1 MSWERGE
8 TKLDSK
14 NACLMVVLAWHT
26 MEFGLFLETRS
37 LKAFKQRSDIIR
49 SEVERDH

>member
-14 NACLMVVLAWHT
+14 NGYIMEVLAWHA

-37 LKAFKQRSDIIR
+37 LKAFKKRSDIIR
-49 SEVERDH
+49 SEF